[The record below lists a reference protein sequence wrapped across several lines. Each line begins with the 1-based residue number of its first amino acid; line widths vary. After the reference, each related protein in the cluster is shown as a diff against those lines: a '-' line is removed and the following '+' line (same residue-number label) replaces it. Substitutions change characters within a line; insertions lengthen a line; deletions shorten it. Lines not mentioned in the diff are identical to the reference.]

1 MLTPYT
7 GNDYLAS
14 REMSEKLANE
24 IRRYWRQRG
33 KEINIWIER
42 ELLSEVQGKKRYYFT
57 IRSNLGE

>member
-14 REMSEKLANE
+14 RETSEKLANE